1 MIELHYDDMMK
12 TFTAE
17 QLVMMDY
24 QLMITA
30 KLNSTEEITIRL
42 TFISG
47 RCESMVFTTV
57 QCEEP
62 PLPED
67 AEGKE
72 MHEQCNTLNL
82 YRSFYYY
89 SE

>member
-1 MIELHYDDMMK
+1 MIEVLYDDIMK
-12 TFTAE
+12 IFTAE
-17 QLVMMDY
+17 QLVTMDY

-30 KLNSTEEITIRL
+30 ELNSTEVTIRL

-67 AEGKE
+67 DEGKQ
-72 MHEQCNTLNL
+72 MHEQCNTLNF
-82 YRSFYYY
+82 YRDFHYY

>member
-1 MIELHYDDMMK
+1 MMK

-67 AEGKE
+67 DEGKADTCT
-72 MHEQCNTLNL
+72 CNTLNL
-82 YRSFYYY
+82 YRGFHYY

>member
-1 MIELHYDDMMK
+1 MIEVLYADVMQ

-17 QLVMMDY
+17 QLVMMNY

-42 TFISG
+42 TFISR

-67 AEGKE
+67 DEGKL

-82 YRSFYYY
+82 YRGFHYY